1 MSDLAHVRGLIE
13 HKVRLMLL
21 GENDIQHTT
30 ARVFAR
36 VLARV
41 FWITDGEATT
51 LGDELHSAVE
61 LTPVMEKQL
70 DDWMR
75 DVLRSLMGE
84 NTPPQPAMF
93 RRRLHAVLTRS
104 DEYEI

>member
-1 MSDLAHVRGLIE
+1 MSNLAHVRGLIE

-21 GENDIQHTT
+21 GENDIQQTT

-36 VLARV
+36 VLALL
-41 FWITDGEATT
+41 FWITDGETV
-51 LGDELHSAVE
+51 GLHSAVE

>member
-21 GENDIQHTT
+21 GENDIQQTT

-41 FWITDGEATT
+41 FWITDGETV
-51 LGDELHSAVE
+51 ELHSAVE

-75 DVLRSLMGE
+75 DVLVLRSLMGE

-93 RRRLHAVLTRS
+93 RRRPHAVLTRS

>member
-36 VLARV
+36 VLARI
-41 FWITDGEATT
+41 FWITDGETV
-51 LGDELHSAVE
+51 GLHSAVE

-75 DVLRSLMGE
+75 DVLVLRSLMGE